1 MKKKPA
7 ELKNVAASVRARL
20 LQRSREIDQEYQ
32 LVLTRYGIER
42 LLYRLSVSAH
52 RERFILKGAQ
62 LFTVWHQVSHRA
74 TRDLDLLGF
83 GSCAVDDLVT
93 VFREI
98 CSAQVDDDG
107 IIFDP
112 ASVIGKPIR
121 AEDLYVG
128 VRLVFLGRIENSR
141 IHMQVDIG
149 FGDNLAIEPV
159 EISFPSLLNMPLPK
173 LRGYRMETSISEKYQ
188 ALVSLGI
195 LNSRMKDYFDF
206 WFLGHHFPFDGQ
218 ELSSSINATCTRRGR
233 TFSDENP
240 IGLTDAFWQNLACQ
254 ATWLSF
260 WNKSVRTKPMLSLQQ
275 VVSFAAEFLL
285 PPALAAAKG
294 EPFTKS
300 WLPGGPWTSA
310 KVKNITTP

>member
-1 MKKKPA
+1 MKKKPTGI
-7 ELKNVAASVRARL
+7 KNVAASVRARL

-32 LVLTRYGIER
+32 LILTRYGIER
-42 LLYRLSVSAH
+42 LLYRLSISDH

-62 LFTVWHQVSHRA
+62 LFTVWHHVPHRA

-83 GSCAVDDLVT
+83 GSCAIDDMVS

-98 CSAQVDDDG
+98 CSAKVDDDG

-112 ASVIGKPIR
+112 ASVTGKPIR

-128 VRLVFLGRIENSR
+128 VRIVFLGRIENSR

-149 FGDNLAIEPV
+149 FGDSLVIDPE
-159 EISFPSLLNMPLPK
+159 EISFPSLLDMPLPK

-206 WFLGHHFPFDGQ
+206 WFLGHHFSFDGQ
-218 ELSSSINATCTRRGR
+218 DLSSSINATCTRKGR
-233 TFSDENP
+233 IFSDEIP
-240 IGLTDAFWQNLACQ
+240 IGLTEAFWKDNTRQ
-254 ATWLSF
+254 AAWLSF
-260 WNKSVRTKPMLSLQQ
+260 WNKSVRTKPMLSLEQI
-275 VVSFAAEFLL
+275 VSFSSKFLL
-285 PPALAAAKG
+285 PPAMAAAKG
-294 EPFTKS
+294 EPFTMS
-300 WLPGGPWTSA
+300 WQPSGPWQE
-310 KVKNITTP
+310 K